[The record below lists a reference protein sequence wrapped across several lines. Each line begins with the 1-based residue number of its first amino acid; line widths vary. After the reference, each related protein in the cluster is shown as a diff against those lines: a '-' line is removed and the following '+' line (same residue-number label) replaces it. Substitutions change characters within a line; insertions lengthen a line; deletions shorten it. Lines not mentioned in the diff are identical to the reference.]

1 MQPVF
6 ITAFFLIFLSTQNS
20 FSGEKNLKF
29 KSVDKKIYNEKSF
42 SGPMGMGLTRSYE
55 TKNQKICIYNT
66 INGQE
71 KLTLTSK
78 KKSCPQKNP

>member
-1 MQPVF
+1 MF
-6 ITAFFLIFLSTQNS
+6 IIAFFLIFLSTQNS
-20 FSGEKNLKF
+20 FSDEKNLKF
-29 KSVDKKIYNEKSF
+29 KSVDNKIYNEKTF

>member
-6 ITAFFLIFLSTQNS
+6 IIAFFLIFLSTQNS
-20 FSGEKNLKF
+20 FSDEKNLKF
-29 KSVDKKIYNEKSF
+29 KSVDKKIYNEKTF

-66 INGQE
+66 INGQ
-71 KLTLTSK
+71 KRVTLTSK

>member
-1 MQPVF
+1 M
-6 ITAFFLIFLSTQNS
+6 
-20 FSGEKNLKF
+20 
-29 KSVDKKIYNEKSF
+29 KKF

-55 TKNQKICIYNT
+55 TKNHKICIYNT

-78 KKSCPQKNP
+78 KVVTKNP